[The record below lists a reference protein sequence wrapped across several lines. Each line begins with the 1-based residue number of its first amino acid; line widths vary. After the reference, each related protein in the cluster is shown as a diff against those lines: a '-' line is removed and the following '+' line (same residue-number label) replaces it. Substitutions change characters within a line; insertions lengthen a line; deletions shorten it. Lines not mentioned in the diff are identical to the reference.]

1 MPLDGKTIL
10 NKIGKGTANNS
21 RARGQRPEPEAAAA
35 PPVIEATYQTPFPDD
50 PTADAYHGL
59 AGDLVRTIDA
69 HTEASRVA
77 VLVQTLAA
85 YGNVIGTAPHFRV
98 ENTRHCLNLFCVIV
112 GQTAKGRKGTSWNR
126 VLQIFEAVDATWV
139 KERICS
145 GMSSGEGL
153 IWEVRDPV
161 YKEERQKESTGEV
174 HFETIQVAQG
184 IADKR
189 LMVQEAEFATA
200 LKQGDRSGNILSAV
214 IRQAWESGNIK
225 CMSKNS
231 PAHCTGAHISIVG
244 HITAE
249 ELRRYLSSTEV
260 ANGFGNRFI
269 WVVVRRSKLLPEGGQ
284 QIDMGPLIARFSEA
298 VSFAKCVGEMP
309 RDDQAREL
317 WHKAY
322 GDLSRERAGLV
333 GALLGRAEAQTMRL
347 ACLYALLDLSCQV
360 EVAHLK
366 AALALWAYC
375 ERSTAFIFGESTG
388 DTVADDLLSYLRK
401 NPDGMSRNDIVLFFS
416 GHQTKERV
424 ERALLV
430 LETAELAQRA
440 TVATGGRPKEIWT
453 YRKARKAT

>member
-189 LMVQEAEFATA
+189 LMVQEAEFAI
-200 LKQGDRSGNILSAV
+200 G
-214 IRQAWESGNIK
+214 
-225 CMSKNS
+225 
-231 PAHCTGAHISIVG
+231 
-244 HITAE
+244 
-249 ELRRYLSSTEV
+249 
-260 ANGFGNRFI
+260 
-269 WVVVRRSKLLPEGGQ
+269 
-284 QIDMGPLIARFSEA
+284 
-298 VSFAKCVGEMP
+298 
-309 RDDQAREL
+309 
-317 WHKAY
+317 
-322 GDLSRERAGLV
+322 
-333 GALLGRAEAQTMRL
+333 AEARGPFRQHSVGRHSPGVGVRQYQVHEQEQPRPL
-347 ACLYALLDLSCQV
+347 HGSAHQHRRAHHGRGAAPLFKLD
-360 EVAHLK
+360 
-366 AALALWAYC
+366 
-375 ERSTAFIFGESTG
+375 
-388 DTVADDLLSYLRK
+388 
-401 NPDGMSRNDIVLFFS
+401 
-416 GHQTKERV
+416 
-424 ERALLV
+424 
-430 LETAELAQRA
+430 
-440 TVATGGRPKEIWT
+440 
-453 YRKARKAT
+453 